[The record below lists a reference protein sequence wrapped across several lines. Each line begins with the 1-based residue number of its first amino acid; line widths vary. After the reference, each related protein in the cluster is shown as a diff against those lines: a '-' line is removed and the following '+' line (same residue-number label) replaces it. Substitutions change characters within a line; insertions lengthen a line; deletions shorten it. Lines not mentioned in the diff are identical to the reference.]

1 MTTPANRAPR
11 FVVIDRHGTF
21 DGPFDTESE
30 ARSSAAADDAK
41 YPADGPSF
49 VHPIGAALPPPA
61 PVKTMG
67 DVAREAVPIAVRL
80 GQLASSQSTWD
91 YVAAAVIAAH
101 EASVRHNVV
110 TRWAVRET
118 TLNRWAQKGRETTVE
133 KSGRTLFSSRDE
145 AKDEQRSFDNWEK
158 RTRIVKVTTRRRR
171 VKP

>member
-1 MTTPANRAPR
+1 MPAKVA
-11 FVVIDRHGTF
+11 
-21 DGPFDTESE
+21 E
-30 ARSSAAADDAK
+30 
-41 YPADGPSF
+41 
-49 VHPIGAALPPPA
+49 
-61 PVKTMG
+61 KT
-67 DVAREAVPIAVRL
+67 L
-80 GQLASSQSTWD
+80 GQVAYETMPDCVKLGMFRPSQVEWDRAAS
-91 YVAAAVIAAH
+91 AVIAAH

-171 VKP
+171 VAK